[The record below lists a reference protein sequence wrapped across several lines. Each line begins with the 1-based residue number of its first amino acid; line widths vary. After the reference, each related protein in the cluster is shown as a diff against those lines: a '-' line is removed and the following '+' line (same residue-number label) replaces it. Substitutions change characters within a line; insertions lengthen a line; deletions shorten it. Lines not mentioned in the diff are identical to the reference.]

1 MRDKINP
8 AVAEVRGDVSAG
20 RLRWTQADVQR
31 LIEPYPKRPK
41 VDAVLAKLEE
51 DTSIPE
57 GECPHEESENEST
70 APEDSDE
77 QATDDEKTD
86 GGAPAKSNNT
96 KALPPW
102 RPSRTTSAIA
112 DETKRQMASPTT
124 SEVAGQTQ

>member
-77 QATDDEKTD
+77 QATEDEEADGEAACEEQQYESFAAVAAEPDDVRSSGRDEAAD
-86 GGAPAKSNNT
+86 G
-96 KALPPW
+96 LPHDV
-102 RPSRTTSAIA
+102 RSSG
-112 DETKRQMASPTT
+112 PT
-124 SEVAGQTQ
+124 Q